1 MKKFYGLVGFLLS
14 ALIPAIGL
22 GQVRGTDDTGNILE
36 FTSPVK
42 RVVSLS
48 PHNTEI
54 MFEIGAGD
62 LLVGVVDHSDYPPEA
77 ASIPS
82 VGGYHQTNIELILSL
97 KPDLILGWQ
106 SGNDS
111 RVLTKL
117 KQMGFSLYLTEPK
130 TLKDIE
136 RTMQQLA
143 QLTAVEITAE
153 PRIKRFKKTREK
165 LLLEN
170 KDKPPVTVFYQVW
183 QEPLY
188 TLGGT
193 HFSQD
198 LFALCNVKNAFGDI
212 MENAPIVSI
221 ESIISRDPDMMLT
234 GHRHGKKA
242 FKQLEEKWS
251 AWSQLSAVKNKQLHF
266 VDADL
271 FTRSSPRALQGAVHL
286 CELADGV
293 RAMKKANI
301 N

>member
-1 MKKFYGLVGFLLS
+1 
-14 ALIPAIGL
+14 
-22 GQVRGTDDTGNILE
+22 
-36 FTSPVK
+36 
-42 RVVSLS
+42 
-48 PHNTEI
+48 
-54 MFEIGAGD
+54 
-62 LLVGVVDHSDYPPEA
+62 
-77 ASIPS
+77 
-82 VGGYHQTNIELILSL
+82 
-97 KPDLILGWQ
+97 
-106 SGNDS
+106 
-111 RVLTKL
+111 
-117 KQMGFSLYLTEPK
+117 MGFNLYLTEPK
-130 TLKDIE
+130 TLKDIA

-143 QLTAVEITAE
+143 QLMGVEEIAA
-153 PRIKRFKKTREK
+153 PKIKRFKETREK
-165 LLLEN
+165 LLREN
-170 KDKPPVTVFYQVW
+170 KDKEPVTVFYQVW

-198 LFALCNVKNAFGDI
+198 LFTLCNVKNAFGDV

-271 FTRSSPRALQGAVHL
+271 FTRSTPRALLGALHL

-293 RAMKKANI
+293 RTMKHTAGL
-301 N
+301 